1 MDILGAKVG
10 AGILMEKIQDFHPW
24 TSGLEANIT

>member
-1 MDILGAKVG
+1 VG